1 MNIHWNMIGP
11 ALRWLWESLL
21 TWAMTSEQSFTYCS
35 RPFLI
40 CRLRLFSSL
49 NGLLPAFSPLHAA
62 KLELH
67 VWPAWEGATG
77 THIPPHPL
85 PLPPLPPLGRGA
97 ERAGQCAQT
106 SYLSISQV
114 IRIHPFI
121 SPSFCFTGQIFSS
134 CTPTCSLIPRSCREW
149 AKVACDA
156 GTRLVHTTIDPMMGN
171 IRVIGSETQN
181 VKNNN

>member
-1 MNIHWNMIGP
+1 MNAHWNVIGQCISLP
-11 ALRWLWESLL
+11 SCAWRWLWESLL

-35 RPFLI
+35 QPFLI

-106 SYLSISQV
+106 TYLSISQV
-114 IRIHPFI
+114 TRIHPFI
-121 SPSFCFTGQIFSS
+121 SPSFCFTGQI
-134 CTPTCSLIPRSCREW
+134 SLHAHLR
-149 AKVACDA
+149 VASFP
-156 GTRLVHTTIDPMMGN
+156 GHV
-171 IRVIGSETQN
+171 GSGQ
-181 VKNNN
+181 K